1 MGSFNKIAIASAI
14 LIFSALLLW
23 PFLNQKANVT
33 PETSG
38 FFTEQLL
45 GDGKESILP
54 IPQSLDLDAR
64 KVVLGELLFSD
75 PRLSTTGFSCKTC
88 HDLESSGADGLKVS
102 RTSNQSDDLKNTPTI
117 FNSGFNSLQHWNAEF
132 ETLEDQLHASLHN
145 PLHMNNSWSNLVE
158 TLKEDINYVQTF
170 QSIYSSTID
179 QHNITDA
186 IVTFE
191 RSLITPNAD
200 FDRYLNGDPDAL
212 TQQQKKGYQLFN
224 DYGCITCHQG
234 INIGG
239 NLFTKLGIFEH
250 HEAHNKTLSKYDY
263 GRYLYTSDKNDLFVF
278 RVPSLRNVAVTAPYF
293 HDGQA
298 ETLYEAIEHMG
309 HEQLDIQLSVED
321 IEFIENFLNSLT
333 GEYRGRKL

>member
-14 LIFSALLLW
+14 LIFTALLLW

-33 PETSG
+33 PEISG
-38 FFTEQLL
+38 FLTEHLL

-54 IPQSLDLDAR
+54 IPQNLALDTR

-75 PRLSTTGFSCKTC
+75 PRLSTTGFACITC
-88 HDLESSGADGLKVS
+88 HPIDASGTDGLKVS
-102 RTSNQSDDLKNTPTI
+102 RTASKSDDIKNTPTI

-132 ETLEDQLHASLHN
+132 ESLQEQLNATLHN
-145 PLHMNNSWSNLVE
+145 PLQMNNNWSKLIE
-158 TLKEDINYVQTF
+158 TLKKDIDYVQAF
-170 QSIYSSTID
+170 QSIYSSPIN

-186 IVTFE
+186 MITFE

-200 FDRYLNGDPDAL
+200 FDRYLNGQLDAL
-212 TQQQKKGYQLFN
+212 TEKQKKGYQLFN

-239 NLFTKLGIFEH
+239 NLYTKAGIFEH
-250 HEAHNKTLSKYDY
+250 HEDHNKTLTKYDY
-263 GRYLYTSDKNDLFVF
+263 GRYLYTSDKKDLFVF

-293 HDGQA
+293 HDGQT

-309 HEQLDIQLSVED
+309 HEQLDIQLSTDD
-321 IEFIENFLNSLT
+321 IELIEDFLNSLT